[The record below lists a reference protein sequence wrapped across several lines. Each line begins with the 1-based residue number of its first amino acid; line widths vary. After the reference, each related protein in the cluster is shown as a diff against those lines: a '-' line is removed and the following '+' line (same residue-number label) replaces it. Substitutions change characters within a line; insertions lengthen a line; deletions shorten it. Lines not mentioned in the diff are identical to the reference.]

1 MNEEVNAILQ
11 VYQNKI
17 NNLLAQTIALEAKV
31 ITANNTIAKLQE
43 EIKGLDKPTSVPQD
57 PDPVVDGGE
66 G

>member
-43 EIKGLDKPTSVPQD
+43 EIKGLDRPTSVPQD

>member
-31 ITANNTIAKLQE
+31 ITANNIIAKLQE

-57 PDPVVDGGE
+57 PDPTIDGGE
-66 G
+66 V

>member
-66 G
+66 V